1 MTRSARHF
9 ANKLYKIK
17 SAKIAIASAKIKDKI
32 ITINIFGL
40 AEGLRAMDFTAAYPT
55 KAITADG
62 PAVLKNIRIV
72 NASVDIDLCLREDC
86 QVIRTHKSD
95 AVFYRDTL
103 IRKNNITAFEP
114 GHKNLMII

>member
-1 MTRSARHF
+1 MGTVLFFTPLRRRKNRTVPWIFYF
-9 ANKLYKIK
+9 ANKLYKIS

-40 AEGLRAMDFTAAYPT
+40 AEGLRAMDLTAAYPT

-72 NASVDIDLCLREDC
+72 NTSVDIDLWGR
-86 QVIRTHKSD
+86 
-95 AVFYRDTL
+95 F
-103 IRKNNITAFEP
+103 
-114 GHKNLMII
+114 